1 MNRRFAPLVLALVL
15 IMLGAC
21 TRKAIPTRPAATEV
35 PKVVD
40 LVRADNLDFKFLSAK
55 GKAQIE
61 TNGEKMPN
69 ANLSL
74 RMRKDSIIWLSVSVV
89 GVEVLRAHL
98 TPDSVQILDK
108 LHREYYAGNFDYL
121 RQRFNLPVTFQQIQA
136 LVVGNY
142 VPSSDEN
149 TPPTVST
156 EGPLQKVQY
165 QQASLFVE
173 QLIEQTRQRVQKL
186 AVKDQ
191 NSKTNFTVDYSD
203 FKPLLPQPQQ
213 FANALLVMIQPPN
226 GPASTASINFRNID
240 VDKERLS
247 FPFSVPSDYVRKK

>member
-1 MNRRFAPLVLALVL
+1 MNRRFAPLVCGLVL
-15 IMLGAC
+15 VLLGAC
-21 TRKAIPTRPAATEV
+21 TRKAIPTQPVATEV

-40 LVRADNLDFKFLSAK
+40 VVHANNLDFRFLSAK

-74 RMRKDSIIWLSVSVV
+74 RMRKDSLIWLSVSVV
-89 GVEVLRAHL
+89 GLEVLRARIM
-98 TPDSVQILDK
+98 PDSVQILDK
-108 LHREYYAGNFDYL
+108 LHKEYYAGNFEYL
-121 RQRFNLPVTFQQIQA
+121 RKRFNMPVTFQQIQA
-136 LVVGNY
+136 LVAGNY
-142 VPSSDEN
+142 VPAQDAQ
-149 TPPTVST
+149 TVPTIST

-165 QQASLFVE
+165 QQSSLFVE

-186 AVKDQ
+186 MVQDQ
-191 NSKTNFTVDYSD
+191 QSKTNFTVDFSD
-203 FKPLLPQPQQ
+203 FKPLLPLPQQ
-213 FANALLVMIQPPN
+213 FANALLVMIQPAN
-226 GPASTASINFRNID
+226 GRTSMVSINFRNID

>member
-1 MNRRFAPLVLALVL
+1 MNKRFAPLLLGLVL
-15 IMLGAC
+15 IVLGAC
-21 TRKAIPTRPAATEV
+21 TRKAIPTRPAAAEV

-69 ANLSL
+69 ANISL
-74 RMRKDSIIWLSVSVV
+74 RMRKDSIIWVSVSVV

-108 LHREYYAGNFDYL
+108 LHREYHAGNFDYL
-121 RQRFNLPVTFQQIQA
+121 RKRFNMPVTFQQIQA

-142 VPSSDEN
+142 VPSADAN
-149 TPPTVST
+149 TALTVST

-186 AVKDQ
+186 AVKDDS
-191 NSKTNFTVDYSD
+191 SKTNFTVDYSD

-213 FANALLVMIQPPN
+213 FANALLVMIQPPT